1 MQGDSQDRL
10 SDPDHHSN
18 ARLADIRK
26 TKYSYALSAM
36 GDLVRSLL
44 RGTAPRF
51 DERHEDART
60 KRYRIVGILVA
71 CVRELQTTNRPQ
83 T

>member
-1 MQGDSQDRL
+1 
-10 SDPDHHSN
+10 
-18 ARLADIRK
+18 
-26 TKYSYALSAM
+26 M